1 MKFRL
6 SPILK
11 VETTEDMLPRAYLG
25 RLHLLSEQTF
35 DPKHATLHRSSYLRV
50 KGRIYDRGNDFTHT
64 GIGFGSVTGTDT
76 WIGVVGMLGVK

>member
-1 MKFRL
+1 MRQFSWIQTKY
-6 SPILK
+6 
-11 VETTEDMLPRAYLG
+11 T
-25 RLHLLSEQTF
+25 HLLSEQTF